1 MRGPRSAFLF
11 NPHGTGWFPVPTSS
25 SPPCRLLP
33 NVAHGIRIQIPRK
46 MVLFAKE
53 HVIIDHFSFS
63 RDRIA
68 FAWMEPGA
76 FLYLRVICS
85 SPTFCYGI
93 SSTCGGC
100 NCGCPGTWDP
110 AFMRRQHCVNSPL
123 LGRFLIKHL
132 SCRSDGFLWVA
143 FVSLHFTYKR
153 RASVYHGICSSMH
166 RLYKAS
172 CTATFFWLGWSLL
185 GRPSLGHLLLLFCSF
200 LVL

>member
-1 MRGPRSAFLF
+1 MELAGFRFQRPHFPHVDYYLMWPTAYEYKYPVKWIFLQRAR
-11 NPHGTGWFPVPTSS
+11 NYRP
-25 SPPCRLLP
+25 
-33 NVAHGIRIQIPRK
+33 
-46 MVLFAKE
+46 LF
-53 HVIIDHFSFS
+53 FLS

-172 CTATFFWLGWSLL
+172 CTATFFWLG
-185 GRPSLGHLLLLFCSF
+185 
-200 LVL
+200 

>member
-1 MRGPRSAFLF
+1 MRDPRSAFLS
-11 NPHGTGWFPVPTSS
+11 NPDGTGWFPVPTSS
-25 SPPCRLLP
+25 FPPCRLLP
-33 NVAHGIRIQIPRK
+33 NAAHGIRIQIPCK
-46 MVLFAKE
+46 MDLFAKE
-53 HVIIDHFSFS
+53 HVIIDHFFS

-110 AFMRRQHCVNSPL
+110 AFMRRPHCVNSPL
-123 LGRFLIKHL
+123 LGRFLIKHP
-132 SCRSDGFLWVA
+132 SCRSDGSLWVA

-153 RASVYHGICSSMH
+153 PASVCHGICSSMH

-172 CTATFFWLGWSLL
+172 CTATFFLVRLEFA
-185 GRPSLGHLLLLFCSF
+185 GRAFTWPLTSSVLFF